1 MKNIAIVSV
10 LIIMLCLVSCAQGD
24 DSVVDTNSTST
35 NEMTNEIVVDDSN
48 PKAINDLSG
57 NKEYAEPANNVF
69 RNEFVEF
76 VLPVDWFV
84 GKKDDQS
91 VSIFPSMVEDITI
104 TGVSI
109 QFIETEGYIDAK
121 KYITMTASSS
131 SGLDVIFREPNS
143 NGLMFHEIKGI
154 VENSDMINTLWQLS
168 TDLKDGNIISISIAS
183 TDPIETDELTEF
195 LDSIKVL
202 K

>member
-10 LIIMLCLVSCAQGD
+10 LIIMLCLVSCAGSD
-24 DSVVDTNSTST
+24 DLVVDTDST

-48 PKAINDLSG
+48 PKAINDLSE
-57 NKEYAEPANNVF
+57 KEEYTKSTDNVF

-76 VLPVDWFV
+76 VLPDDWFV
-84 GKKDDQS
+84 GKKDDES
-91 VSIFPSMVEDITI
+91 VSIFPSTVEDITI
-104 TGVSI
+104 IGVSI

-143 NGLMFHEIKGI
+143 NGLMFHEIKGV
-154 VENSDMINTLWQLS
+154 VEDSDMTNTLWQLS
-168 TDLKDGNIISISIAS
+168 TDLRDGNIISISIAS
-183 TDPIETDELTEF
+183 TDLVETDELTEF

>member
-1 MKNIAIVSV
+1 VKNIAIVSV

-24 DSVVDTNSTST
+24 DLVVDTDS
-35 NEMTNEIVVDDSN
+35 NEMTSEIVVDDSN
-48 PKAINDLSG
+48 PKAINDLSE
-57 NKEYAEPANNVF
+57 NKEYTESTNNVF

-76 VLPVDWFV
+76 VLPGDWFI

-91 VSIFPSMVEDITI
+91 VSIFPSTVEDITI

-143 NGLMFHEIKGI
+143 NGLMFHEIKGV
-154 VENSDMINTLWQLS
+154 VEDSDMTNTLWQLS

-183 TDPIETDELTEF
+183 TDSIETDELTEF

-202 K
+202 R

>member
-1 MKNIAIVSV
+1 VKNIAIVSV

-24 DSVVDTNSTST
+24 DSVVDIDST

-48 PKAINDLSG
+48 PKAINDLSE
-57 NKEYAEPANNVF
+57 NMEYTEPVDNVF
-69 RNEFVEF
+69 KNEFVEF
-76 VLPVDWFV
+76 VLPDDWFV

-91 VSIFPSMVEDITI
+91 VSIFPSTVEDITI
-104 TGVSI
+104 IGVSI

-143 NGLMFHEIKGI
+143 NGLMFHEIKGV
-154 VENSDMINTLWQLS
+154 VEDSDTTNTLWQLS

-183 TDPIETDELTEF
+183 TDSIETDELTEF

-202 K
+202 R

>member
-24 DSVVDTNSTST
+24 DLVVDTDST

-48 PKAINDLSG
+48 PKAINDLSE
-57 NKEYAEPANNVF
+57 NKEYTKPVDNVF

-76 VLPVDWFV
+76 VLPDDWFV